1 MQVIISSL
9 TVEEKTCVSNT
20 LFKKHACPVNEADFH
35 KEHVVTETEF
45 KI

>member
-1 MQVIISSL
+1 MQVIISFL
-9 TVEEKTCVSNT
+9 AVEEKNYVSNT

-35 KEHVVTETEF
+35 KGHVVTETEF